1 MSYSTIATIL
11 GTAALGFTSRLGS
24 FGKRKYNIFNPDIY
38 AIGKQLQKANE
49 GLSNGTLNGVELC
62 GDSMK
67 LWRTLKNK
75 SIQTIITSPPYFSM
89 RDYSTS
95 HLEIGN
101 RKTQHKSIKG
111 ELTGEEYVQQLVEM
125 FLNLKDKLKD
135 NGTIV
140 VNIDVGA
147 AKWTNHLEHIP
158 ALFQTRMVE
167 TGEFLLDQWLTIHKE
182 NYRPDITS
190 PVRANPNTEMLLV
203 FTKSENVDGKKR
215 RPSHKKWNTLWDT
228 SFNPPR
234 IIGKT
239 IVSERAQIKLW
250 NSRKT
255 SGTKA
260 FMKRF
265 PDQTG
270 ILSILT
276 GGNWS
281 HLAPMNKEL
290 TWKLI
295 QLFSDP
301 GDVVLDPFSGAGN
314 TTKAAK
320 ICGRIGIG
328 FELNKMY
335 SMTAVIGEEWQ
346 SAPLQRL
353 SEKYRLP
360 NPKNPRSNDLK
371 GLKKI
376 PFCDP
381 GEYEPNKTMWIDLS
395 YLNLS

>member
-1 MSYSTIATIL
+1 MKPTLATIL
-11 GTAALGFTSRLGS
+11 GTAALSFVSRFPGGS
-24 FGKRKYNIFNPDIY
+24 FGKRKYNIFNSSMY
-38 AIGKQLQKANE
+38 AVGPQLNQANI

-67 LWRTLKNK
+67 LWRTLNDK

-95 HLEIGN
+95 DLEIGN
-101 RKTQHKSIKG
+101 KKKHKSIKG
-111 ELTGEEYVQQLVEM
+111 EVTGEQYVRQLVQM
-125 FLNLKDKLKD
+125 FLSLKNKLKD

-167 TGEFLLDQWLTIHKE
+167 TGEFLLDQWITIHKE

-190 PVRANPNTEMLLV
+190 PVRANPNTELLLV
-203 FTKSENVDGKKR
+203 FTKSEKVNDKKR

-239 IVSERAQIKLW
+239 IASDRAKIKLW
-250 NSRKT
+250 NTRKT

-265 PDQTG
+265 PNQRE

-276 GGNWS
+276 TSNWN
-281 HLAPMNKEL
+281 HPAPMNKEL

-320 ICGRIGIG
+320 ICGRVGIG

-346 SAPLQRL
+346 LAPLERL
-353 SEKYRLP
+353 SERYRLP
-360 NPKNPRSNDLK
+360 NPKNPRSNELK
-371 GLKKI
+371 GLKEI

-381 GEYEPNKTMWIDLS
+381 KEYDPSKTMWIDLS